1 MLNLNTKIDKKS
13 PSPLYMQIADII
25 RNKVVGNE
33 WNEGYK
39 LPSEEILCG
48 IFEVSRGTIRKS
60 LSLLIQ
66 EGVLIQIHG
75 KGTFVKENKNG
86 HRFGQELISF
96 AESMNRK
103 NVEFTTKVI
112 DKYIIKDENI
122 IQASEFIK
130 KNDNPQLMY
139 LKRLR
144 FIEGKPIIL
153 LENIVDTSMCPDIL
167 NVNFEEETLFNS
179 IEKQSGKKI
188 NYGTREFKAIKLN
201 RFEADYLTEVEGERI
216 LFIKQVS
223 YLENMEPV
231 ESSHIYLKSDQ
242 YPISSY
248 LYRN

>member
-13 PSPLYMQIADII
+13 PSPLYTQIADII
-25 RNKVVGNE
+25 RDKVVGNE
-33 WNEGYK
+33 WSEGYK

-48 IFEVSRGTIRKS
+48 VFEVSRGTIRKS
-60 LSLLIQ
+60 ISLLIQ

-75 KGTFVKENKNG
+75 KGTFVKENKSG

-103 NVEFTTKVI
+103 NLEFTTKVI
-112 DKYIIKDENI
+112 DKYMIKDENI
-122 IQASEFIK
+122 IQTSEFIK
-130 KNDNPQLMY
+130 KNNNPELMY

-144 FIEGKPIIL
+144 YIEEKPIIL
-153 LENIVDTSMCPDIL
+153 LENIVDTSLCPNIL
-167 NVNFEEETLFNS
+167 NVDFEEETLFNS
-179 IEKQSGKKI
+179 IENQSGKKI
-188 NYGTREFKAIKLN
+188 NYGTREFKAIRLN
-201 RFEADYLTEVEGERI
+201 RSEAYLLNETEGEPI

-231 ESSHIYLKSDQ
+231 ESSNIYLKSDQ